1 MENTMMLLLDKIMH
15 PLGGEYLDMDEPK
28 LSAIGTDYALKHA
41 RHSTP
46 TTIMSSAKA

>member
-1 MENTMMLLLDKIMH
+1 MLLLDKNVH

-41 RHSTP
+41 RLSTP
-46 TTIMSSAKA
+46 PTIMSGTKA